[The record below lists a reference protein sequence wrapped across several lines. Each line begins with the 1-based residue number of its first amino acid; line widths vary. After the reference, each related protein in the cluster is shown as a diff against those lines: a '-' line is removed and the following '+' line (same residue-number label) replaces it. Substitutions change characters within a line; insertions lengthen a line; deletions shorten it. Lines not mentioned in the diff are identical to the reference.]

1 MSVSLLNV
9 SLIGIFMCFSL
20 CTSAQ
25 VTISG
30 KVTDGYGRGT
40 EGVRVFIDKTYYETI
55 SDSTGSFDFQT
66 PLKGTQLLIAAS
78 PKYQDV
84 YQEIEIGD
92 DNMAINIQMDTR
104 LYNMST
110 IEITV
115 AKNSVKKIREK
126 QKATKTINA
135 VEIGLTAVDGDLISG
150 INMLAGTQPV
160 GESGQLF
167 VRGGEGNE
175 TRLFIDGLT
184 VQNYTRATISGQSS
198 ASRFPTSQFSGNYFS
213 SGGYGSPYGQALS
226 SILNLDLN
234 DLPYQSSREISIS
247 PIFIGGE
254 IDQLSSD
261 RKKSYGIGLTYF
273 NLSLY
278 DQVFSPSSDKW
289 AYEKAP
295 WSLDGTM
302 NFKKTTSETG
312 IIKFF
317 SNYSFNGLKLWQR
330 DVDQNRE
337 LIDLKNQNVFS
348 VLTYKE
354 KIKNWRFRSGLGWS
368 VNRDQLAIDT
378 IPNNAEPMVQTDY
391 LSQVRTEASR
401 DWDVTTLT
409 LGGEYQYYNTKFTNQ
424 DGNSLWL
431 KDHLPAL
438 FSEFLYYPQPK
449 TLFTFGLRNEY
460 SSLLKKYTWSPRFS
474 FLYNLSDIHSFQLS
488 TGLFSQ
494 KPGNNFLLTNNQLMF
509 NRASHYIG
517 AYQYNKR
524 DRLFRAEIY
533 SKQYHRLIN
542 ILEDDKL
549 DNSGTGYAHGMDL
562 TWRDK
567 ATFSN
572 LEFWATYSIIKS
584 KRKYLN
590 YPDWATPSF
599 ISPHTLQL
607 VVKKFIPS
615 ISTSISLNY
624 SFGAGRTYL
633 NPNQGNEGWL
643 SDKTPN
649 YQNLNLN
656 IAYITELQGAFAVVV
671 LTVKNV
677 TGRNHVFG
685 YEYSN
690 QNPLIR
696 ETISPFYKT
705 FIFGG
710 MFLSFGVDNTDQF
723 INDNL

>member
-1 MSVSLLNV
+1 MSVRLLNNF
-9 SLIGIFMCFSL
+9 LIGLFICCSW

-25 VTISG
+25 VTLSG
-30 KVTDGYGRGT
+30 KVTDSYGRGV

-55 SDSTGSFDFQT
+55 SDSVGYYAFQT
-66 PLKGTQLLIAAS
+66 PLKGTQLFIAAS

-84 YQEIEIGD
+84 YQEVDIRDE
-92 DNMAINIQMDTR
+92 NMTINIQMDTR
-104 LYNMST
+104 LYNIST

-213 SGGYGSPYGQALS
+213 SGGYGSAYGQALS

-234 DLPYQSSREISIS
+234 ELPYQSSREFSLS

-278 DQVFSPSSDKW
+278 DQLFSPSSDKW

-302 NFKKTTSETG
+302 NFKKSTSETG

-317 SNYSFNGLKLWQR
+317 TNYSFNGLKLWQR

-337 LIDLKNQNVFS
+337 LIDLKNQNMFS
-348 VLTYKE
+348 VLSFKE
-354 KIKNWRFRSGLGWS
+354 KINKWRIRSGLGWS

-378 IPNNAEPMVQTDY
+378 IPNPDMSMVQTDY

-401 DWDVTTLT
+401 DWEVTTLT
-409 LGGEYQYYNTKFTNQ
+409 LGGEYQYYKSKFTNPS
-424 DGNSLWL
+424 GNSLWL

-438 FSEFLYYPQPK
+438 FAEFLYYPRPK

-460 SSLLKKYTWSPRFS
+460 SSLLKKNSLSPRFS
-474 FLYNLSDIHSFQLS
+474 FLYTVNNSHSFQFS
-488 TGLFSQ
+488 TGLYSQ
-494 KPGNNFLLTNNQLMF
+494 KPGNNFLLSNDDLIF
-509 NRASHYIG
+509 NRASHFIG

-533 SKQYHRLIN
+533 SKYYHRLIN
-542 ILEDDKL
+542 ILEDDKV
-549 DNSGTGYAHGMDL
+549 DNSGEGYAHGLDL

-567 ATFSN
+567 ASVSN
-572 LEFWATYSIIKS
+572 LEFWATYSFIKS
-584 KRKYLN
+584 ERNYLR

-599 ISPHTLQL
+599 ISPHSLQL
-607 VVKKFIPS
+607 VVKKFIPK
-615 ISTSISLNY
+615 ISTNVSLNY

-633 NPNQGNEGWL
+633 NPNQDDEGWL

-649 YQNLNLN
+649 YHNLNLN
-656 IAYITELQGAFAVVV
+656 VAYITEIQGAFAVMV

-690 QNPLIR
+690 ENPQLR
-696 ETISPFYKT
+696 EAISPFYKT

-710 MFLSFGVDNTDQF
+710 VFLSFGVDNTDQF